1 MDKRFSQLFNL
12 SEDQA
17 IALLEMP
24 LDQLTDP
31 SDRYVAACHLMRY
44 PTERSIAALIKA
56 IQNQEDDLYN
66 RIARRKAVE
75 SLGRLKAEIAM
86 PTLRECLTD
95 SDIYTV
101 ENTVWA
107 IGQIGTDDPQILE
120 QISQLLRQPNQSY
133 RVIIQVLTQLGY
145 QPALEAIKPFI
156 DSDDLCISSV
166 AIAATCQLSGDFSSM
181 DRVVDFLHSDNLNVR
196 RACIQDLMDT
206 YYYPALPRIVQCPV
220 SIVFRLRGIKHLAQ
234 SGIAAQKFTFSEVE
248 PYFDQVIRDH
258 PDTLEF
264 VHEYDQ
270 TPSIEFAINELYS
283 TDFGRC
289 YLASYTLLHT
299 YPKEAPE
306 ALLATFAEKANN
318 DYGAH
323 YHVVK
328 LLGWLGYSPA
338 YDLLVEALHNEA
350 PQFQKSRAAAAISL
364 GNLGATEAIPL
375 LHEALKTSIFDL
387 KYASLL
393 ALDQLGDRKGGEI
406 CAQDQDLILQA
417 KALTQASH

>member
-24 LDQLTDP
+24 LDQLADP

-120 QISQLLRQPNQSY
+120 QISQLLQQPNQSY

-145 QPALEAIKPFI
+145 QPALEAIQPFI

-181 DRVVDFLHSDNLNVR
+181 DRVVGFLHSDNLNVR

-206 YYYPALPRIVQCPV
+206 HHYPALPRIVQCPV

-270 TPSIEFAINELYS
+270 TPTIEFAINELYS

-289 YLASYTLLHT
+289 YLASHTLLHT
-299 YPKEAPE
+299 YPQEAPE
-306 ALLATFAEKANN
+306 ALLATFADKANN

-338 YDLLVEALHNEA
+338 YNLLVEALHNEA
-350 PQFQKSRAAAAISL
+350 PQFQKSRAAAAIAL

-387 KYASLL
+387 KYAALL

>member
-12 SEDQA
+12 SEDRA

-24 LDQLTDP
+24 LDQLRDP
-31 SDRYVAACHLMRY
+31 SDRYVAACHLMHY

-56 IQNQEDDLYN
+56 IHNQEDDLYN
-66 RIARRKAVE
+66 RIARRKALE
-75 SLGRLKAEIAM
+75 SLGRLKAEIAI

-101 ENTVWA
+101 ENAVWA
-107 IGQIGTDDPQILE
+107 IGEIGTDDTNLLE
-120 QISQLLRQPNQSY
+120 AITQLLQQPNQSY
-133 RVIIQVLTQLGY
+133 RVIIQVLAKLGY
-145 QPALEAIKPFI
+145 QSALEAIKPFI
-156 DSDDLCISSV
+156 DSEDLCISSV
-166 AIAATCQLSGDFSSM
+166 AIAATCQLSTDFSLM
-181 DRVVDFLHSDNLNVR
+181 DRVVGFLHSDNLNVR

-206 YYYPALPRIVQCPV
+206 NYYPALPKIVQCPV

-234 SGIAAQKFTFSEVE
+234 TGIAAQKFTFAEVE

-270 TPSIEFAINELYS
+270 TPSLEFAINELYS

-299 YPKEAPE
+299 YPQEAPE
-306 ALLATFAEKANN
+306 ALLATFADKAHN

-328 LLGWLGYSPA
+328 LLGWLGYAPA
-338 YDLLVEALHNEA
+338 YDLLVEALQNQA
-350 PQFQKSRAAAAISL
+350 PQFQKSRAAAAIAL
-364 GNLGATEAIPL
+364 GNLGATAAIPL
-375 LHEALKTSIFDL
+375 LQEALNTSIFDL
-387 KYASLL
+387 KYAALL
-393 ALDQLGDRKGGEI
+393 ALEQLGDRQGSQI
-406 CAQDQDLILQA
+406 CLQDTDLILQA
-417 KALTQASH
+417 KALSQASQ